1 MGYNHVTE
9 LQTHNHHCHSLLMR
23 RKPQVLLTFKGPR
36 SHQAREPKEAE
47 VMAAG
52 HAVPQILSYPHVIKY
67 VTTERMLCSSGAEVK
82 ECQRGAE
89 VTEIVLLGGMF
100 YKTQIFFFFFF

>member
-1 MGYNHVTE
+1 
-9 LQTHNHHCHSLLMR
+9 
-23 RKPQVLLTFKGPR
+23 
-36 SHQAREPKEAE
+36 
-47 VMAAG
+47 MAAS

-100 YKTQIFFFFFF
+100 YKTQIFFFFFLGPHWWHMKIPRLEVESRL